1 LRMNHPQGVFP
12 LCVHLGPVIVVVVLS
27 PLAHP
32 LSTEGEETGV
42 EVARSLAKV
51 ARIHRVAQSKDGV
64 A

>member
-1 LRMNHPQGVFP
+1 MNHPQGVFP
-12 LCVHLGPVIVVVVLS
+12 LCVNLGPVAVVIILS

-51 ARIHRVAQSKDGV
+51 ARVHRVAQSKDCV

>member
-1 LRMNHPQGVFP
+1 MNHPQGVFP
-12 LCVHLGPVIVVVVLS
+12 LCIQLGPVIVVVVLP

-42 EVARSLAKV
+42 EVARSLAEV
-51 ARIHRVAQSKDGV
+51 ARVHRVAQTKDGV